1 MKKVLYGILSTLL
14 LWSCSDS
21 KELSQETLMTVRG
34 NYVVD
39 LFPAEETPLEET
51 KHLTYEEALSK
62 SQLVLVA
69 PNVQKVDSAY
79 GRGVQKSYIYRISE
93 GYVAKSPEKI
103 KIPSEILFISKED
116 LFKERI
122 LTDSISVFLLPLNK
136 YKILRNYR
144 KIDYEWLPDAPLLRK

>member
-39 LFPAEETPLEET
+39 LFPAEETSLEET

-93 GYVAKSPEKI
+93 GYVTKSPEKI
-103 KIPSEILFISKED
+103 KIPSEILFISKE
-116 LFKERI
+116 ERI
-122 LTDSISVFLLPLNK
+122 LTDSISVFLVPLNK